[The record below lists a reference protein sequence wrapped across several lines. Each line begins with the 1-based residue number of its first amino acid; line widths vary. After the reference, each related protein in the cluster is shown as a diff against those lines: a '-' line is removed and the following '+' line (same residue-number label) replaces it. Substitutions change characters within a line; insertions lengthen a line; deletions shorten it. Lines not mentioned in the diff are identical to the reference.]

1 MEGIRRTPR
10 RGNVHREAW
19 SKRKIEE
26 RERLTLRNKVKEEK
40 HLRDIRGL
48 EGRYWNE
55 NVSGRLNGLREIAET
70 TISCGDLYLPE
81 RSKGYTSS
89 S

>member
-10 RGNVHREAW
+10 RGTAHREAW

-26 RERLTLRNKVKEEK
+26 KERLTLRNKVKEEE

-55 NVSGRLNGLREIAET
+55 HVSARLNGLREIAGT
-70 TISCGDLYLPE
+70 TIS
-81 RSKGYTSS
+81 
-89 S
+89 